1 MRARSIRIFLNK
13 LVRDLRNAESR
24 ELAEAGYSWTGW
36 WHHWLPRPWHS
47 GGQVHILLKDL
58 SGSSTWSFDSRLVYC
73 SIRAQTL
80 WYVSGPQLVERMIP
94 KITIENGFP
103 ALDIRANC
111 IGLPRPWHSQLTSAA
126 AGQLVEPLKR
136 RKKYFNFGPKTNLF
150 QCVCILSQKIGIFN
164 LTKHIKP
171 DLYVFISTVPT
182 FTCINEN
189 QSDP

>member
-1 MRARSIRIFLNK
+1 MVTPLASPSLTFRRPSTYSAQGSVGELYLK
-13 LVRDLRNAESR
+13 LWFKISLLLYQGPDFVICIWSVI
-24 ELAEAGYSWTGW
+24 GWTDDFEDW
-36 WHHWLPRPWHS
+36 
-47 GGQVHILLKDL
+47 
-58 SGSSTWSFDSRLVYC
+58 
-73 SIRAQTL
+73 
-80 WYVSGPQLVERMIP
+80 
-94 KITIENGFP
+94 ITIENGFP
-103 ALDIRANC
+103 ALDIRANS

-126 AGQLVEPLKR
+126 AGQLVKPLKR